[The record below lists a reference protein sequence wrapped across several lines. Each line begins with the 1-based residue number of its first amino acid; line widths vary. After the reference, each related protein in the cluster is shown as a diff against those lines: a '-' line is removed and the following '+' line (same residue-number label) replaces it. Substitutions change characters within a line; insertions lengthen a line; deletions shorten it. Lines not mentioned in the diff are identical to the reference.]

1 MSEFNRAHPRHPFEG
16 EIFIERRASGVENN
30 QPSEIIQC
38 KTLDVSLNG
47 LRVGINR
54 QLDVGAIL
62 QIGVD
67 LSDAQDTFY
76 LVAEVKWCCRDDT
89 GETLWLAGFE
99 LLNAADTDLEFWRQ
113 AVTGIPEA
121 AAKLPPESLL

>member
-1 MSEFNRAHPRHPFEG
+1 MSELNRAHPRHPFEG
-16 EIFIERRASGVENN
+16 KIFIELLASDIEND
-30 QPSEIIQC
+30 QPGEIIQC
-38 KTLDVSLNG
+38 KTLDVSLSG

-62 QIGVD
+62 QVGVD
-67 LSDAQDTFY
+67 LSEVEDTFY
-76 LVAEVKWCCRDDT
+76 LVGEVKWCCRDDK

-113 AVTGIPEA
+113 AVTEIPDNAGEA
-121 AAKLPPESLL
+121 DT

>member
-16 EIFIERRASGVENN
+16 AIFIELLASGVENN
-30 QPSEIIQC
+30 QPSEIIKC

-67 LSDAQDTFY
+67 LSEAQDTFY
-76 LVAEVKWCCRDDT
+76 LVGEVKWCCRDDK

-99 LLNAADTDLEFWRQ
+99 LLNAADTDFEFWRQ
-113 AVTGIPEA
+113 AVTEIPDSGGEA
-121 AAKLPPESLL
+121 DT

>member
-16 EIFIERRASGVENN
+16 AIFIELLASGVENN
-30 QPSEIIQC
+30 QPSEIIKC

-54 QLDVGAIL
+54 PLDVGAIL

-67 LSDAQDTFY
+67 LSEAEHTFY
-76 LVAEVKWCCRDDT
+76 LVGEVKWCCRDDK

-113 AVTGIPEA
+113 AVTEIPGSTGEV
-121 AAKLPPESLL
+121 ET

>member
-1 MSEFNRAHPRHPFEG
+1 MSEFNRTHPRHHFEG
-16 EIFIERRASGVENN
+16 EIFVERLASGVENN

-54 QLDVGAIL
+54 QLVVGAIL

-67 LSDAQDTFY
+67 LSETQDTFY
-76 LVAEVKWCCRDDT
+76 LVGEVKWCCRDDK

-99 LLNAADTDLEFWRQ
+99 LLNAADTDLECWRH
-113 AVTGIPEA
+113 AVTQIPDIA
-121 AAKLPPESLL
+121 DESNT